1 MSNNR
6 GGARPGAGRKARTDD
21 RVLRLMKV
29 ALTDEEHIE
38 VLALTTDERRD
49 ALLTALREKE
59 DAHPTA

>member
-1 MSNNR
+1 MPK

-29 ALTDEEHIE
+29 ALTDQEHIE
-38 VLALTTDERRD
+38 VLALTTDERRE
-49 ALLTALREKE
+49 ALLAALREKE